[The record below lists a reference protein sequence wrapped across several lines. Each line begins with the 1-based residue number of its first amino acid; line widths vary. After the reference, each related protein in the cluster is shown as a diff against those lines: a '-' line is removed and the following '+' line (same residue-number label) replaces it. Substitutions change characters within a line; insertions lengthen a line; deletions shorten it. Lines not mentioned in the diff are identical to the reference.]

1 MELLAQIP
9 IIGGTLAVVL
19 PFLVVLSIVVFVH
32 EYGHYIVGRWCG
44 IKAEVFSIGFG
55 KVLWKWTDRRGTSW
69 QVAALPL
76 GGFVRFVGDMDPA
89 SAGRGDDEK
98 LSPEER
104 KAAFHN
110 AGLLRR
116 TLTVAAG
123 PCANFLLSVVI
134 FTGIVLSVGQ
144 PSGDPVIGS
153 FGTEEVEDVGFEIGD
168 RVLSISGREVETFAD
183 ILNIMARTSGD
194 RQSAVVERGGDV
206 RQITV
211 RYHRVPRIQEV
222 TPGMPAARAGMM
234 PGDVFVS
241 IDGEPVTSYRALQL
255 IVADKPHGA
264 EIEVVIEREGED
276 EHLVFR
282 FVPELIVRQHP
293 ETDEHVLLPTL
304 GIRGSALGGFEPRR
318 EMVPIYRAVPIGVS
332 ETWRIISGTIIYIGD
347 MVFKGADTSQLGGPI
362 RIAEISGDAARKG
375 FSQFVWLIALLSTSI
390 GLINLF
396 PIPILDGGHLMFYAV
411 ELVRG
416 RPVGEAWMRV
426 GTMIGLSLVL
436 LLMVFATYNDLVRL

>member
-55 KVLWKWTDRRGTSW
+55 KVLWKWTDRRGTRW
-69 QVAALPL
+69 QVAVLPL

-89 SAGRGDDEK
+89 SAGRGNDEN

-123 PCANFLLSVVI
+123 PVANFLLSVVI
-134 FTGIVLSVGQ
+134 FTAIVLSLGQ
-144 PSGDPVIGS
+144 PSDEPVIGS
-153 FGTEEVEDVGFEIGD
+153 FGTEAVADVGFEVGD
-168 RVLSISGREVETFAD
+168 RVLSISGQEVESFGD
-183 ILNIMARTSGD
+183 IIKIMVRTNGEP
-194 RQSAVVERGGDV
+194 QSAVVERGGDV
-206 RQITV
+206 RQIMV
-211 RYHRVPRIQEV
+211 RYHRDPRIQEIS
-222 TPGMPAARAGMM
+222 PGMPAARAGLMA
-234 PGDVFVS
+234 GDVFLS
-241 IDGEPVTSYRALQL
+241 IDGEPVESYRELQL
-255 IVADKPHGA
+255 ITANKQHGA
-264 EIEVVIEREGED
+264 EIEVVVEREGEQ
-276 EHLVFR
+276 LVFR
-282 FVPELIVRQHP
+282 FVPELVERQHP
-293 ETDEHVLLPTL
+293 VTDEQVLLQTM
-304 GIRGSALGGFEPRR
+304 GIRGSILGGFEPER
-318 EMVPIYRAVPIGVS
+318 EMVPIYRALPIGVS
-332 ETWRIISGTIIYIGD
+332 ETWRIISGTMIYIGD

-362 RIAEISGDAARKG
+362 RIAEISGDAAQKG
-375 FSQFVWLIALLSTSI
+375 FSSIVWLIAVLSTSI

>member
-44 IKAEVFSIGFG
+44 IRAEVFSIGFG
-55 KVLWKWTDRRGTSW
+55 KVLWKWTDRRGTRW
-69 QVAALPL
+69 QVAVLPL
-76 GGFVRFVGDMDPA
+76 GGFVRFVGDMNPA
-89 SAGRGDDEK
+89 SAGHADDGN
-98 LSPEER
+98 LTPEER

-110 AGLLRR
+110 AGLLSR

-123 PCANFLLSVVI
+123 PCANFLLSVAI
-134 FTGIVLSVGQ
+134 FTGIVLSIGQ
-144 PSGDPVIGS
+144 PSSEPVIGS
-153 FGTEEVEDVGFEIGD
+153 FGTEEVENVGFEVGD
-168 RVLSISGREVETFAD
+168 RVLSISGQEVESFSD
-183 ILNIMARTSGD
+183 ILNIMARTNGEP
-194 RQSAVVERGGDV
+194 QTAMVERGGDA
-206 RQITV
+206 RQIMV

-222 TPGMPAARAGMM
+222 TPGMPAVRAGLMS
-234 PGDVFVS
+234 GDVFLS
-241 IDGEPVTSYRALQL
+241 IDGEPVESYRELQL
-255 IVADKPHGA
+255 ITADKQHGA
-264 EIEVVIEREGED
+264 EIEVVVEREGER
-276 EHLVFR
+276 LVFR
-282 FVPELIVRQHP
+282 FMPELVKRPHP
-293 ETDEHVLLPTL
+293 VTGETVLLPTM
-304 GIRGSALGGFEPRR
+304 GVRGSALGGFEPER

-332 ETWRIISGTIIYIGD
+332 ETWRIISGTMIYIGD

-375 FSQFVWLIALLSTSI
+375 FSSIVWLIAVLSTSI

>member
-9 IIGGTLAVVL
+9 LIGGTLAVVV

-55 KVLWKWTDRRGTSW
+55 KVLWKWTDRRGTRW

-89 SAGRGDDEK
+89 SAGRGNDEN
-98 LSPEER
+98 LTPEER
-104 KAAFHN
+104 KTAFHN

-116 TLTVAAG
+116 TLTVSAG
-123 PCANFLLSVVI
+123 PCANFLLTVVI

-144 PSGDPVIGS
+144 PSSDPVIGG
-153 FGTEEVEDVGFEIGD
+153 FTIEDVENVGFEVGD
-168 RVLSISGREVETFAD
+168 RVLSISGREVETFND
-183 ILNIMARTSGD
+183 ILNIMARTSGEL
-194 RQSAVVERGGDV
+194 QEAVVERDGDV
-206 RQITV
+206 RPITV
-211 RYHRVPRIQEV
+211 RYHRVPLIQEV

-241 IDGEPVTSYRALQL
+241 VDGEPVTSYRALQL
-255 IVADKPHGA
+255 IAADKPHGA

-282 FVPELIVRQHP
+282 FVPELVVRQHP
-293 ETDEHVLLPTL
+293 VTDEQVLLPTL
-304 GIRGSALGGFEPRR
+304 GIRGSALGGFERTR
-318 EMVPIYRAVPIGVS
+318 EMVPIYRAVLIGAT
-332 ETWRIISGTIIYIGD
+332 ETWSIISGTMIYIGD

-362 RIAEISGDAARKG
+362 RIAEISGDAAQQG
-375 FSQFVWLIALLSTSI
+375 FSSLVWVIAVLSTSI

-411 ELVRG
+411 EFVRG
-416 RPVGEAWMRV
+416 RPVGEVWMRV

>member
-9 IIGGTLAVVL
+9 LIGGTLAVVV

-55 KVLWKWTDRRGTSW
+55 KVLWKWTDRRGTRW
-69 QVAALPL
+69 QVAVLPL
-76 GGFVRFVGDMDPA
+76 GGFVRFVGDMNPA
-89 SAGRGDDEK
+89 SAGHADEGD
-98 LSPEER
+98 LTPEER

-134 FTGIVLSVGQ
+134 FAGIILALGA
-144 PSGDPVIGS
+144 PSNDPVIGLI
-153 FGTEEVEDVGFEIGD
+153 GPEAVEDVGLEPGD
-168 RVLSISGREVETFAD
+168 RVLSISGQEVAD
-183 ILNIMARTSGD
+183 FGDIISILARTNGVP
-194 RQSAVVERGGDV
+194 QSAMVERGGDV

-211 RYHRVPRIQEV
+211 RYHRIPQIAQI
-222 TPGMPAARAGMM
+222 TPGMPAARAGLLS
-234 PGDVFVS
+234 GDVFVS
-241 IDGEPVTSYRALQL
+241 IDGAPVNSYRELQL
-255 IVADKPHGA
+255 IVSDKLHGA
-264 EIEVVIEREGED
+264 EIEIEIDRDGER
-276 EHLVFR
+276 LAFR
-282 FVPELIVRQHP
+282 FVPELVMRQHP
-293 ETDEHVLLPTL
+293 VTDEKVLLPTM
-304 GIRGSALGGFEPRR
+304 GIRGTALAGIEPEREPVAIYRALGG
-318 EMVPIYRAVPIGVS
+318 GVIQ
-332 ETWRIISGTIIYIGD
+332 TWSIISGTMIYIGD

-362 RIAEISGDAARKG
+362 RIAEISGDAAKRG
-375 FSQFVWLIALLSTSI
+375 FSSVLWLIAVLSTSI

-411 ELVRG
+411 EFVRG
-416 RPVGEAWMRV
+416 RPVGEVWMRV

>member
-9 IIGGTLAVVL
+9 IIGGTLAVVV
-19 PFLVVLSIVVFVH
+19 PFLAVLSIVVFVH

-44 IKAEVFSIGFG
+44 IKAQVFSIGFG
-55 KVLWKWTDRRGTSW
+55 KVLWKWTDRRGTRW

-76 GGFVRFVGDMDPA
+76 GGFVRFVGDMNPA
-89 SAGRGDDEK
+89 SAGRGDDGD

-104 KAAFHN
+104 KTAFHN

-144 PSGDPVIGS
+144 PSSAPVIGS
-153 FGTEEVEDVGFEIGD
+153 FGTEEVEDVGFEVGD
-168 RVLSISGREVETFAD
+168 RVLSISGQEVVTFGD
-183 ILNIMARTSGD
+183 ILNIMARTNGEP
-194 RQSAVVERGGDV
+194 QSAMVERGGDV

-211 RYHRVPRIQEV
+211 RYHRVPRVQAV
-222 TPGMPAARAGMM
+222 TPGMPAARAGMLG
-234 PGDVFVS
+234 GDVFLS
-241 IDGEPVTSYRALQL
+241 IDGEPVESYRELQL
-255 IVADKPHGA
+255 ITADKRHGA
-264 EIEVVIEREGED
+264 EIEVVVERKGEQ
-276 EHLVFR
+276 LVFR
-282 FVPELIVRQHP
+282 FVPELVERQHP
-293 ETDEHVLLPTL
+293 VTDEQALLPTM
-304 GIRGSALGGFEPRR
+304 GIRGSALGGFEPER

-332 ETWRIISGTIIYIGD
+332 ETWRIISGTMIYIGD

-362 RIAEISGDAARKG
+362 RIAEISGDAAQEG
-375 FSQFVWLIALLSTSI
+375 FSSVVWLIAVLSTSI

-436 LLMVFATYNDLVRL
+436 LLMVFATYNDLARL

>member
-9 IIGGTLAVVL
+9 IIGGTLAVVV
-19 PFLVVLSIVVFVH
+19 PFLIVLSIVVFVH

-44 IKAEVFSIGFG
+44 IRAEVFSIGFG
-55 KVLWKWTDRRGTSW
+55 KVMWKWTDRRGTRW

-104 KAAFHN
+104 KVAFHN

-123 PCANFLLSVVI
+123 PFANFLLSVVI
-134 FTGIVLSVGQ
+134 FTGIVLSLGQ
-144 PSGDPVIGS
+144 PSDDPVIGA
-153 FGTEEVEDVGFEIGD
+153 FGTDAVANVGFEVGD
-168 RVLSISGREVETFAD
+168 RVLSISGQEVNSFGE
-183 ILNIMARTSGD
+183 IINIMARTNGEP
-194 RQSAVVERGGDV
+194 RTAVVQRGGDV

-211 RYHRVPRIQEV
+211 RYHRIPRAQEV
-222 TPGMPAARAGMM
+222 TPGMPAARAGMLS
-234 PGDVFVS
+234 GDVFVS
-241 IDGEPVTSYRALQL
+241 IDGEPVESYRELQL
-255 IVADKPHGA
+255 ITAAKRHGA
-264 EIEVVIEREGED
+264 EIEVVVERAG

-282 FVPELIVRQHP
+282 FVPELIERQHP
-293 ETDEHVLLPTL
+293 VTDEKVLLPTM
-304 GIRGSALGGFEPRR
+304 GIRGSALGGFEPER
-318 EMVPIYRAVPIGVS
+318 ERVPIYRAVPIGVA
-332 ETWRIISGTIIYIGD
+332 ETWRIISGTMIYIGD

-362 RIAEISGDAARKG
+362 RIAEISGDAAKQG
-375 FSQFVWLIALLSTSI
+375 FSSVIWLIAVLSTSI